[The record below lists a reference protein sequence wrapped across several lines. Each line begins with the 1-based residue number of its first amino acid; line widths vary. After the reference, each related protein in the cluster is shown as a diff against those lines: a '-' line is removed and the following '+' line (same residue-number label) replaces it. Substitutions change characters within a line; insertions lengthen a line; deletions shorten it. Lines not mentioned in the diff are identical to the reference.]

1 MRNIL
6 FRLVSTVFLLL
17 ATATA
22 SAQSYITDK
31 VVVGVY
37 DQPSPESS
45 LLKALPTGTPLE
57 VLGQK
62 NGYTQIR
69 TPDGLSGWIENSYI
83 IEHKPAQLVV
93 LELTDKQKQ
102 TETAL
107 KDTRKQMLDLQE
119 RLAALQE
126 GGAGAVD
133 EAELDKLKN
142 KNRTLRNKLGEMEQ
156 ELNKAQGSLQE
167 NTAGRQKLENELAAL
182 REAAKTEKK
191 NIPTTEAISPATTA
205 ISSGT
210 DVLTLK
216 RLQGENAAMQKQLD
230 AIYAALA
237 ISAPANSS
245 PADEGA
251 YINISLGWSIA
262 WILIILLIGAGV
274 SWRIVDWFHLKRHGG
289 FRL

>member
-1 MRNIL
+1 MFKLIG
-6 FRLVSTVFLLL
+6 TVFLLL
-17 ATATA
+17 STTIA

-57 VLGQK
+57 VLGQQ

-107 KDTRKQMLDLQE
+107 KDTRKQMLDMQE

-126 GGAGAVD
+126 TGAGAVD

-142 KNRTLRNKLGEMEQ
+142 KNRSLRNKLGEMEQ
-156 ELNKAQGSLQE
+156 ELNKTQSSLQE
-167 NTAGRQKLENELAAL
+167 NTAGRQKLEKELAAL
-182 REAAKTEKK
+182 RQAAKK
-191 NIPTTEAISPATTA
+191 EAENSPAADTTPPAESTTA
-205 ISSGT
+205 PGV
-210 DVLTLK
+210 DDLTVK
-216 RLQGENAAMQKQLD
+216 KLQNENAAMQKQLD
-230 AIYAALA
+230 AIYAAL
-237 ISAPANSS
+237 SLTAPEHDSPVDDSS
-245 PADEGA
+245 N
-251 YINISLGWSIA
+251 IQISLGWGIT
-262 WILIILLIGAGV
+262 WVLIILLIGAGI
-274 SWRIVDWFHLKRHGG
+274 SWQVVDRLHLKRHGG